1 MPVHLPLLLLLGF
14 VAGTVGSAIG
24 IGGGLILVP
33 VLTLLFDIPIRQA
46 IGTSMVCVIA
56 TSCGAGSRYVRQGL
70 ADVRLGLVLELGT
83 TVGAVTGAF
92 LAGLLNRQVL
102 GVLFA
107 LLLTYAATSILRKG
121 RAVPA
126 DNDQEI
132 ASGQIPSYAVRRIPT
147 GLGISFA
154 SGNVSGLLGVG
165 GGVLNVPL
173 MYLGM
178 GVPFKIAS
186 ATSNFMMGVTVA
198 ASAFIYYGRGEVPW
212 WVAGPVAVGI
222 FIGAKAG
229 TVILRRVSSRWLRV
243 TFSVV
248 ALYFAGL
255 MLYRVLRG

>member
-24 IGGGLILVP
+24 IGGGLILIP
-33 VLTLLFDIPIRQA
+33 VLTLFFEVPIRQA

-56 TSCGAGSRYVRQGL
+56 TSCGAGSRYLRQGL

-83 TVGAVTGAF
+83 TMGAVTGAF
-92 LAGLLNRQVL
+92 LAGLLSRQVL

-107 LLLTYAATSILRKG
+107 LLLIYASTSILRKG
-121 RAVPA
+121 RAVSP

-132 ASGQIPSYAVRRIPT
+132 ASGQIPSYAVRRIPP

-165 GGVLNVPL
+165 GGVVNVPL
-173 MYLGM
+173 MYLLM

-186 ATSNFMMGVTVA
+186 ATSIFMMGVTTA
-198 ASAFIYYGRGEVPW
+198 ASAFIYYGRGDVLW
-212 WVAGPVAVGI
+212 WITGPVAVGI
-222 FIGAKAG
+222 FVGAKAG
-229 TVILRRVSSRWLRV
+229 TVILRRVPSRWLRV
-243 TFSVV
+243 AFSVV

-255 MLYRVLRG
+255 MLYRVWRG